1 MFPQI
6 IFYLN
11 KKAEIVRMADSRVEL
26 YNAASNAAYWQI
38 PHT

>member
-1 MFPQI
+1 VFSPI

-26 YNAASNAAYWQI
+26 YNAASSATY
-38 PHT
+38 